1 MILVIDNFD
10 SFTFNLVQYLRQIG
24 LEVLVRRNDEVTEE
38 EVGKMRPEAILI
50 SPGPGN
56 PDTSGICLEIVRRF
70 HREIPILGVCLGQQV
85 IAQALGGHVGKG
97 SSPVHGKT
105 SLITHDGR
113 GVFSGLPSPLRVA
126 RYHSLVVDEDRL
138 PGNLEVSARTA
149 DGEVMAIR
157 HTVYPVEGVQFHPEA
172 ILTEK
177 GLEMLGNFFLH
188 NHSRR
193 VIQHAN

>member
-24 LEVLVRRNDEVTEE
+24 PEVLVRRNDKVTEE

-56 PDTSGICLEIVRRF
+56 PDTAGICLDIVRRF
-70 HREIPILGVCLGQQV
+70 HMEIPILGVCLGQQV
-85 IAQALGGHVGKG
+85 IAQAFGGHVGKG

-113 GVFSGLPSPLRVA
+113 GIFSGIPSPLSVA
-126 RYHSLVVDEDRL
+126 RYHSLVVDENRL
-138 PGNLEVSARTA
+138 PDCLEVSARTA
-149 DGEVMAIR
+149 DGEIMAIR
-157 HTVYPVEGVQFHPEA
+157 HTEYRVEGVQFHPEA
-172 ILTEK
+172 ILTEN

-188 NHSRR
+188 NHSRQ
-193 VIQHAN
+193 VIRDAN